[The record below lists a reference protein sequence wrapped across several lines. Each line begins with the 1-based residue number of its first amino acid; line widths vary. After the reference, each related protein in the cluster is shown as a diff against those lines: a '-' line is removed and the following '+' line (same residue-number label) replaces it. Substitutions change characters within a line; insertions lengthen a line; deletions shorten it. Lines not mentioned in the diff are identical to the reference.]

1 MQRRAAS
8 AHGSVLVADGDRQVV
23 ELVTLSL
30 RPDGYRVLR
39 AFDGATALALARA
52 ERPTLAILASPLPDI
67 DPLVLRRALQRE
79 GYVPVIILSTSSVA
93 EDRWRALDLG
103 ADDYVVKPF
112 GAGEL
117 AARVRAIL
125 RRTIPDGREPRPR
138 DER

>member
-1 MQRRAAS
+1 MRRSAARDYCIWCHQRLYKA
-8 AHGSVLVADGDRQVV
+8 
-23 ELVTLSL
+23 
-30 RPDGYRVLR
+30 
-39 AFDGATALALARA
+39 
-52 ERPTLAILASPLPDI
+52 
-67 DPLVLRRALQRE
+67 
-79 GYVPVIILSTSSVA
+79 IILSTSSVA